1 MAMSKLLAV
10 NLGKSKTKSDK
21 VISELAAKA
30 SPVAKETRNGASSRR
45 KKGGK

>member
-10 NLGKSKTKSDK
+10 NLGKSKPKSDK

-30 SPVAKETRNGASSRR
+30 SPIAKGPRNGASSRR

>member
-10 NLGKSKTKSDK
+10 NLGKGKPKNDK
-21 VISELAAKA
+21 VVSEFAAKA
-30 SPVAKETRNGASSRR
+30 SPVAKEPRNGASSRR